1 MFGAAGY
8 ASESGYDGDAM
19 RARIG
24 PFTGIASWLI
34 IFTGFFI
41 HGYPNIGASPQEIL
55 DWASHTDPNRFAI
68 GIYVEDVGTAV
79 FLFFLAWVCQT
90 LWRAGGTAWL
100 LGLALASGVAWA
112 AVGLGVNG
120 VWSAVLDSGRR
131 GLDPQTLAGIRDIA
145 QEIYNSTN
153 LVIGTAMVAL
163 GLGTLAAVG
172 VPRWLGWAAIAIGVG
187 AALPYVGALF
197 AYLLVIW
204 SVAVAIRYLVRP
216 APAQAT
222 SPSQP
227 S

>member
-1 MFGAAGY
+1 MFGSPGH
-8 ASESGYDGDAM
+8 ASESGYDGGAM

-24 PFTGIASWLI
+24 PLTGIACWLI
-34 IFTGFFI
+34 VFTGFFI
-41 HGYPNIGASPQEIL
+41 HGYPKLGASPQEL
-55 DWASHTDPNRFAI
+55 VDWASNTDPNRFGI
-68 GIYVEDVGTAV
+68 GIYVEDLGYAV
-79 FLFFLAWVCQT
+79 FLFFLAWLCQT

-100 LGLALASGVAWA
+100 LALALASGVAWV
-112 AVGLGVNG
+112 AVSVVGNG
-120 VWSAVLDSGRR
+120 VWTAVLDSGRR

-145 QEIYNSTN
+145 QEMYNSTN

-172 VPRWLGWAAIAIGVG
+172 VPRWIGWAAIVIGVG

-197 AYLLVIW
+197 AMVLLIW
-204 SVAVAIRYLVRP
+204 SLAVAIRYLLRP

-222 SPSQP
+222 SPPQP